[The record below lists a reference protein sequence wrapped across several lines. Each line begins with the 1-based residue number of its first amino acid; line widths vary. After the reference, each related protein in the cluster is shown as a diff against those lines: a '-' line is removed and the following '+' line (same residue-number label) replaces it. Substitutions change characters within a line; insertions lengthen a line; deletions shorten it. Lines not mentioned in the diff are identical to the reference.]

1 MADRIPLIINSS
13 AEQIQEL
20 PSGDS
25 LTGITNIAA
34 TGNITGVTNIT
45 ASGTI
50 TGVTDVTASGTVT
63 GNTLVGVGAVPIGCV
78 IMWAGSP
85 SSIPTGYLLC
95 DGTAINRTGTYAPL
109 FAGIGTA
116 YGEGDG
122 SSTFNVPAL
131 VNRYVYGAGTGGSDP
146 KPGDGENLGQVGGS
160 ALVSFAIN
168 FIIRAV

>member
-1 MADRIPLIINSS
+1 MADRIPLIINST
-13 AEQIQEL
+13 AQQIQEL
-20 PSGDS
+20 PSGDN
-25 LTGITNIAA
+25 LTGITNIEA
-34 TGNITGVTNIT
+34 TGNITGVTDI
-45 ASGTI
+45 
-50 TGVTDVTASGTVT
+50 TASGTVT

-116 YGEGDG
+116 YGEGNG
-122 SSTFNVPAL
+122 STTFNVPAL

>member
-34 TGNITGVTNIT
+34 TGNITGVTDI
-45 ASGTI
+45 
-50 TGVTDVTASGTVT
+50 TASGTVT

-116 YGEGDG
+116 YGEGNG
-122 SSTFNVPAL
+122 STTFNVPAL

-146 KPGDGENLGQVGGS
+146 KPGDGENLGQVGDS

>member
-25 LTGITNIAA
+25 LTGITNIEATGNITGVTNIAA
-34 TGNITGVTNIT
+34 TGTITGVTNIT
-45 ASGTI
+45 ASGT
-50 TGVTDVTASGTVT
+50 VT
-63 GNTLVGVGAVPIGCV
+63 GGTLVGVGAVPIGCV
-78 IMWAGSP
+78 IMWGGSP
-85 SSIPTGYLLC
+85 SSVPTGYLLC
-95 DGTAINRTGTYAPL
+95 DGSALNRTGTYAAL

-116 YGEGDG
+116 YGEGNA
-122 SSTFNVPAL
+122 SSTFNLPDY
-131 VNRYVYGAGTGGSDP
+131 VNKYPYGAGAGGSDP
-146 KPGDGENLGQVGGS
+146 KPGDSQNLGSVGGS

>member
-34 TGNITGVTNIT
+34 TGNIT
-45 ASGTI
+45 A
-50 TGVTDVTASGTVT
+50 TGNVT

-95 DGTAINRTGTYAPL
+95 DGTAINRAGTYAAL

-116 YGEGDG
+116 YGEGNG

-146 KPGDGENLGQVGGS
+146 KPGDGQNLGSVGGS
-160 ALVSFAIN
+160 ALVSVAIN